1 MDNLLEVCNTWGIE
15 CLSISLVAADNEGG
29 TRLAFRYPDPTTAH
43 EGRALSPEKFIP
55 QLFTPKHI
63 LHNQIFELV
72 ISQTSRFISYCVS
85 QTDWNTGIAA
95 FNVVIEIAEM
105 SPTAAAIDGHGQSSG
120 ALEGGVR
127 DPSGSS
133 IQRQSMDFLKRIL
146 VDIARSLNFE
156 ENRQKFV
163 SQEVKYMLKV
173 HDQVLLQSSSGPGSR
188 KMLDYQSQLDVIFE
202 HSTLA
207 NFLKKLY
214 HAINSKANVQ
224 LQLNG
229 FLRIS
234 ETLAHPKA
242 CLHYPIRPY
251 HSLILLKDKQETLR
265 ALPPGSSRDL
275 MLLIQHSS
283 PLKSFN
289 EMQNELNISIK
300 RIFVLAAHLM
310 HWNFCVI
317 IKAFARDNQYRV
329 LSHSVEKAAL
339 FSQKFPRYSFA
350 DVLTYFRGSR
360 RLGAILDDMSEEVKL
375 LAAKQA
381 DEQTHSQNP
390 ITGLVVSG
398 SSATLADGARARARV
413 PTSVFL
419 EMLAWLLQHECL
431 QELHVYVYF
440 NVPLNAPAPGPS
452 VTVPIAVAAGTTST
466 GGRSSKKKGTSSAST
481 APSSGS
487 DTSSTDKSFQ
497 PAAKSSASGQS
508 TLDSTETTS
517 SQTAS
522 KARRMSLE
530 EVRRVIGDFSL
541 AKHEAEY
548 LLEKAQEEGVDENVY
563 LLFIKLLKV
572 RTLVLLSCS

>member
-1 MDNLLEVCNTWGIE
+1 MC
-15 CLSISLVAADNEGG
+15 
-29 TRLAFRYPDPTTAH
+29 
-43 EGRALSPEKFIP
+43 ALTFDFI
-55 QLFTPKHI
+55 
-63 LHNQIFELV
+63 
-72 ISQTSRFISYCVS
+72 
-85 QTDWNTGIAA
+85 
-95 FNVVIEIAEM
+95 
-105 SPTAAAIDGHGQSSG
+105 
-120 ALEGGVR
+120 VR
-127 DPSGSS
+127 
-133 IQRQSMDFLKRIL
+133 R
-146 VDIARSLNFE
+146 
-156 ENRQKFV
+156 
-163 SQEVKYMLKV
+163 
-173 HDQVLLQSSSGPGSR
+173 
-188 KMLDYQSQLDVIFE
+188 
-202 HSTLA
+202 
-207 NFLKKLY
+207 
-214 HAINSKANVQ
+214 
-224 LQLNG
+224 
-229 FLRIS
+229 
-234 ETLAHPKA
+234 
-242 CLHYPIRPY
+242 
-251 HSLILLKDKQETLR
+251 
-265 ALPPGSSRDL
+265 
-275 MLLIQHSS
+275 
-283 PLKSFN
+283 
-289 EMQNELNISIK
+289 
-300 RIFVLAAHLM
+300 
-310 HWNFCVI
+310 
-317 IKAFARDNQYRV
+317 YRV

-541 AKHEAEY
+541 AKHEAE
-548 LLEKAQEEGVDENVY
+548 
-563 LLFIKLLKV
+563 
-572 RTLVLLSCS
+572 